1 MKTKGLSV
9 IRNVLLTLKK
19 ILITFLAITGFLA
32 ILGGIFVWWMTIGV
46 FSHQSFDTKKWN
58 IPLTQELD
66 STCYRGGMAKDIRD
80 NLLKQGESKQFVE
93 NLLGKP
99 DHIQENEYSYVLG
112 MCSGFGFDYDNLHI
126 YFNKQDKI
134 IYSKIRQH

>member
-1 MKTKGLSV
+1 MIKN
-9 IRNVLLTLKK
+9 ILLTLKK
-19 ILITFLAITGFLA
+19 ALITFLAITGFLA
-32 ILGGIFVWWMTIGV
+32 ILGGIFVWWMTIEV

-58 IPLTQELD
+58 IPLTKELD
-66 STCYRGGMAKDIRD
+66 STCYRGGMAIDIRD
-80 NLLKQGESKQFVE
+80 RLLKKGESKEFVE